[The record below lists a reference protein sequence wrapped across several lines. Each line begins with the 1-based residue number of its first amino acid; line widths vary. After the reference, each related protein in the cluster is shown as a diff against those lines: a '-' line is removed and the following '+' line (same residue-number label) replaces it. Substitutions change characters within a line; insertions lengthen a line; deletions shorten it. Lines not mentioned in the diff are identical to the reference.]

1 MNASSVLAS
10 VRGYAALA
18 CLSAMALAVIDAKAA
33 SLFGDYSC
41 RHWVDLAYPKK
52 KDWANAFLA
61 PLSLTHQGLQR
72 TGEDRYNSDPK
83 AFEAAIRGIDEFC
96 VSHPELGPADG
107 AVVHLDKLLGK

>member
-1 MNASSVLAS
+1 
-10 VRGYAALA
+10 
-18 CLSAMALAVIDAKAA
+18 MALAVIDAKAA

>member
-1 MNASSVLAS
+1 MKAPPARATVPDC
-10 VRGYAALA
+10 AALVL
-18 CLSAMALAVIDAKAA
+18 LSAMALAVIDANAA

-41 RHWVDLAYPKK
+41 RHWVDLDHRKK

-83 AFEAAIRGIDEFC
+83 SFEAAIRGIDEFC